1 MSEKSDADFIAECEA
16 LLTEESGAGKQPF
29 ADPYMLPL
37 IRGKI
42 VGRMGE
48 AIQRLKRAASWE
60 AVAAGYCEQ
69 LSEKV
74 KETASLK
81 RLLYLSSTESEIGRE
96 CLEEWPQIKA
106 IIDEYESEL
115 LKEIGK

>member
-1 MSEKSDADFIAECEA
+1 MSEKSDADFIAECEEQ
-16 LLTEESGAGKQPF
+16 LGLHGQLMTFQGTPVVFNGGIEKRLE
-29 ADPYMLPL
+29 
-37 IRGKI
+37 
-42 VGRMGE
+42 E
-48 AIQRLKRAASWE
+48 AIDRLKRAASWE